1 MIVRR
6 VDKIN
11 PAFLLCDMKLGGWTK
26 PQSCGKDLILS
37 YGGGLSPSAKF
48 LLESRS
54 PGVSPSKADKK
65 NLILSY
71 GGGLSP
77 SAALISNNHAAG
89 ASPSPTDQKNLVP
102 SHGGGLSPSATL
114 AYNTHMDG
122 ASPSPTDKKFL
133 SGRTEGV
140 YVPPQL
146 LFQTIMRLEQAPAV
160 REDLSPSATLSIN
173 GHAAGASPSRKD

>member
-65 NLILSY
+65 IL
-71 GGGLSP
+71 
-77 SAALISNNHAAG
+77 
-89 ASPSPTDQKNLVP
+89 
-102 SHGGGLSPSATL
+102 
-114 AYNTHMDG
+114 
-122 ASPSPTDKKFL
+122 FC
-133 SGRTEGV
+133 RTEGV
-140 YVPPQL
+140 YLPPQLLFQTIMRLEQAPALRIKKILFPRTEEVYLPPQRSLITLIWMEQAPALRIKKILFPRTEGVYLPPQL

-173 GHAAGASPSRKD
+173 GHAARASPSRKD

>member
-26 PQSCGKDLILS
+26 HQSCGKDLILS

-65 NLILSY
+65 IL
-71 GGGLSP
+71 
-77 SAALISNNHAAG
+77 
-89 ASPSPTDQKNLVP
+89 
-102 SHGGGLSPSATL
+102 
-114 AYNTHMDG
+114 
-122 ASPSPTDKKFL
+122 FC
-133 SGRTEGV
+133 RTEGV
-140 YVPPQL
+140 YLPPQL
-146 LFQTIMRLEQAPAV
+146 LFQTIMRLEQAPALRIKKILFPRTEEVYLPPQRSLITLIWMEQAPALRIKNSYPVV
-160 REDLSPSATLSIN
+160 RRGFMSLRSSYFKQSCGWSKPQPYEKIYLPPQRFL
-173 GHAAGASPSRKD
+173 

>member
-26 PQSCGKDLILS
+26 PQSCGKD
-37 YGGGLSPSAKF
+37 
-48 LLESRS
+48 
-54 PGVSPSKADKK
+54 
-65 NLILSY
+65 LILSY